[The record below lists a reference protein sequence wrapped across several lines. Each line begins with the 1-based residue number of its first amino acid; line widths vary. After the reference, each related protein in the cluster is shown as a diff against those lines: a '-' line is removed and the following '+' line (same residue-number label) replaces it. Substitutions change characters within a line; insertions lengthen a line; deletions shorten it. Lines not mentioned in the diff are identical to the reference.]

1 MKRWVWLQVLAA
13 LFALG
18 LLVPAKAEAQIP
30 VTDVASFTEQV
41 KTRLQTVLKLYQ
53 QYMQMKLQYDMAVDS
68 YNALVGAR
76 RISDIFDNPALRA
89 YLPEDWVEM
98 YDDVKNAGYN
108 ARSQS
113 MQNIYA
119 SYHAFDRCA
128 YLKDKDEKLTCEA
141 LAIQAAAKKGLIV
154 PAAQMIGKRSLQ
166 IKALMKALEKSKDM
180 KEAET
185 VQGRIDAEQ
194 AYIANTQ
201 SELEIH
207 RQAAEA
213 EKELLEQR
221 KREEL
226 AEPWARTGGIVPAPA
241 SF

>member
-1 MKRWVWLQVLAA
+1 MKRWVWLQLVAA

-18 LLVPAKAEAQIP
+18 LLAPARAEAQLP
-30 VTDVASFTEQV
+30 VTDVASLTEQV
-41 KTRLQTVLKLYQ
+41 KMRVQTVLKLYQ
-53 QYMQMKLQYDMAVDS
+53 QYVQMRMQYEMLHDS
-68 YNALVGAR
+68 YQALVGAR
-76 RISDIFDNPALRA
+76 RISDVFDNPALRA
-89 YLPEDWVEM
+89 FLPEDWVEI
-98 YDDVKNAGYN
+98 YDDIKNAGYN

-113 MQNIYA
+113 MRNIYA
-119 SYHAFDRCA
+119 SYQSFDRCA
-128 YLKDKDEKLTCEA
+128 YLKDEDERLTCEA

-166 IKALMKALEKSKDM
+166 IKKLMKKLEETKDM

-185 VQGRIDAEQ
+185 VQGRIEAEQ
-194 AYIANTQ
+194 AYISNTQ
-201 SELEIH
+201 AELEIH

-226 AEPWARTGGIVPAPA
+226 AEPWSRRTWINPSPV